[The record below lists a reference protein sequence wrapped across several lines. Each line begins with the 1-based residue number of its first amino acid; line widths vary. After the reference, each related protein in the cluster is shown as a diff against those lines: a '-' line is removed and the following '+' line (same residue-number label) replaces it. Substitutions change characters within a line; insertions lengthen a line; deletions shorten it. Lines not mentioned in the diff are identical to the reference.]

1 MNKEQQRLP
10 FWTDLMNIAR
20 TMSSVWCVIDDFNA
34 ALYKHD
40 RIGGDEVTT
49 HDTSELSTLLEH
61 SELHEL
67 RSMGAYYSWTNKQV
81 WSRIDRAFI
90 NDHWCGTFDYTH
102 SLYRANGLS
111 NHAPIL
117 LQFPNAP
124 KPQIRLSYYDMWS
137 THPAFRDIIASKLPI
152 APLHTLETLC
162 KLLKQ
167 LQPLLLSLIHI

>member
-20 TMSSVWCVIDDFNA
+20 TMSSAWCVIDDFNA

-67 RSMGAYYSWTNKQV
+67 RSMGAYYSWINK
-81 WSRIDRAFI
+81 
-90 NDHWCGTFDYTH
+90 
-102 SLYRANGLS
+102 
-111 NHAPIL
+111 
-117 LQFPNAP
+117 
-124 KPQIRLSYYDMWS
+124 
-137 THPAFRDIIASKLPI
+137 
-152 APLHTLETLC
+152 
-162 KLLKQ
+162 
-167 LQPLLLSLIHI
+167 